1 MTDRKRK
8 IILIQIFLFLISA
21 LIIFSTYFKDN
32 QISQKKIISTID
44 SEKIKINEDNTQNDD
59 IFYNIEY
66 SGLDLS
72 GNRYVLKSKEARS
85 NKKIQEIVNMKIVN
99 AVFYFKDNTTLFI
112 ESDTGVYN
120 NKSLDMIFEK
130 NVKANYEDS
139 KLSGEKIVYYN
150 SKKTLII
157 SENVKVNDIKG
168 NIMADKLFFDLEK
181 KTLDISSNK
190 NKINANINLE

>member
-1 MTDRKRK
+1 M
-8 IILIQIFLFLISA
+8 
-21 LIIFSTYFKDN
+21 Y
-32 QISQKKIISTID
+32 
-44 SEKIKINEDNTQNDD
+44 IN
-59 IFYNIEY
+59 
-66 SGLDLS
+66 
-72 GNRYVLKSKEARS
+72 
-85 NKKIQEIVNMKIVN
+85 
-99 AVFYFKDNTTLFI
+99 
-112 ESDTGVYN
+112 SDYGIYN

-168 NIMADKLFFDLEK
+168 NIIADKLFFDLEK